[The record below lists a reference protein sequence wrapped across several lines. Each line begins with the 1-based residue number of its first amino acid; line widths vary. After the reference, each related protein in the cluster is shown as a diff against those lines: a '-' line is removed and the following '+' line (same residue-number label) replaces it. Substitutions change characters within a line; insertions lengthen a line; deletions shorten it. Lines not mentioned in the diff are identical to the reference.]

1 MDRISFGSNNSVY
14 RAPGTH
20 AYVVGE
26 DGVTGITETVGHVPI
41 EATEASPNSLCG
53 KIHVEWPRPMQPSS
67 ITFDGSA
74 FQGSTR
80 EIYHLKGV
88 LQIYRTNIQFKGV
101 QGTSALASIL
111 EDIAPICP
119 QLDASTRVTVHNA
132 VFTFRLG
139 YVITTEGNGHFAR
152 SAQDTIPGLEVVY
165 QPWEEELC
173 VMLKLHSDNASASDV
188 MQYHFPEGCVPTV
201 VDFKV
206 ASRGAVQARLS
217 WVDCPWDQGMEDTTV
232 AYLNH
237 MAEVLRACC

>member
-26 DGVTGITETVGHVPI
+26 DGVTGITETVGHIPI

-139 YVITTEGNGHFAR
+139 VALATGRVDRFAR
-152 SAQDTIPGLEVVY
+152 CIVDALPGVDVIQQPFEVS
-165 QPWEEELC
+165 Q
-173 VMLKLHSDNASASDV
+173 
-188 MQYHFPEGCVPTV
+188 
-201 VDFKV
+201 
-206 ASRGAVQARLS
+206 
-217 WVDCPWDQGMEDTTV
+217 
-232 AYLNH
+232 
-237 MAEVLRACC
+237 